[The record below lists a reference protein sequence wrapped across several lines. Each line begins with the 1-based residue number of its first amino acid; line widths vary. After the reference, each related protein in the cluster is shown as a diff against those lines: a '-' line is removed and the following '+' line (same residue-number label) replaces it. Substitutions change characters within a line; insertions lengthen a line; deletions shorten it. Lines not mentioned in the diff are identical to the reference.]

1 MSFPARPQYSVS
13 LPDGRALELGHR
25 TLIMA
30 IVNVTPDSFADGGER
45 FDADVAIADAVQMA
59 EQGADIIDVGGEST
73 RPGAAPLPEAEEL
86 ARVLPVIEGV
96 RRRVDVPISIDT
108 YKAGVAARAIEAGA
122 TILNDISAL
131 TYDPNLAGVVRRT
144 GVPVI
149 LMHTRGR
156 SADMYARAQYKDV
169 AREVKDE
176 LEARVDAAVA
186 AGIDRTKII
195 VDPGL
200 GFAKRAEH
208 SLAALAGLPV
218 LAELGLPILSGPSR
232 KSFLTSA
239 LGDRVP
245 RDRVWGTAA
254 AVTASVLLGA
264 HIVRVHDVAEMVD
277 VVRVADE
284 IVNGTGTN
292 PRSFRRPRTASPE

>member
-1 MSFPARPQYSVS
+1 MPLRE
-13 LPDGRALELGHR
+13 GRALDLGPR
-25 TLIMA
+25 TLVMA

-45 FDADVAIADAVQMA
+45 FDAEVAIADAVRMT
-59 EQGADIIDVGGEST
+59 EQGADIIDIGGEST
-73 RPGAAPLPEAEEL
+73 RPGAAPLSEDEEL
-86 ARVLPVIEGV
+86 QRVMPVIEGV

-108 YKAGVAARAIEAGA
+108 YKAGVAQRAIEAGA
-122 TILNDISAL
+122 TIVNDISAL
-131 TYDPNLAGVVRRT
+131 TYDPKLADVVRET

-156 SADMYARAQYKDV
+156 SADMYERAQYHDV
-169 AREVKDE
+169 AGEVRDE
-176 LEARVDAAVA
+176 LRVRVDAAVA
-186 AGIDRTKII
+186 SGIDRTRII

-232 KSFLTSA
+232 KSFLTA
-239 LGDRVP
+239 GLGERPP
-245 RDRVWGTAA
+245 RERVWGTAA

-264 HIVRVHDVAEMVD
+264 HIVRVHDVAQMVD
-277 VVRVADE
+277 VVRVADA
-284 IVNGTGTN
+284 I
-292 PRSFRRPRTASPE
+292 RHLHKYQSAILSPPGHGVS